1 MSLEVKS
8 DALTCEYGDRLLE
21 KHGNDPSK
29 DGYVSQKMRELGRFV
44 IAAKALNKTVKK
56 LDDLLV
62 PPMFKLAGDAAKKA
76 CGYTKSK
83 YHYDRPSLAVKPGHS
98 LKTVGDIMICHYVK
112 AEDEAAANRVRSFLG
127 LVRSEWNH
135 YVSHHA
141 RINLEENKWNKK
153 EMIPLTEDVIKLQNY
168 LKSMEENARE
178 KVKEAPDP
186 NAYSLLSETTLSQ
199 IILYNRRR
207 QGEAAKMLLETYESK
222 RTEALNEDV
231 MQCL

>member
-56 LDDLLV
+56 LEDLLV

-83 YHYDRPSLAVKPGHS
+83 YRYDRPSLAVKPGHS
-98 LKTVGDIMICHYVK
+98 LKTVGDIMIGHYVK

-141 RINLEENKWNKK
+141 RINLEENKWNKT

-178 KVKEAPDP
+178 KLKEVPDP
-186 NAYSLLSETTLSQ
+186 NA
-199 IILYNRRR
+199 
-207 QGEAAKMLLETYESK
+207 
-222 RTEALNEDV
+222 
-231 MQCL
+231 

>member
-21 KHGNDPSK
+21 KHENDPSK
-29 DGYVSQKMRELGRFV
+29 DGFVSQKMRELGRFV
-44 IAAKALNKTVKK
+44 IAAKNKALNKTLKK
-56 LDDLLV
+56 LEDLLV

-83 YHYDRPSLAVKPGHS
+83 YRYERPS
-98 LKTVGDIMICHYVK
+98 LKTVGDIMIGHYVK

-178 KVKEAPDP
+178 KLKEVPDP

-222 RTEALNEDV
+222 KTGTK
-231 MQCL
+231 